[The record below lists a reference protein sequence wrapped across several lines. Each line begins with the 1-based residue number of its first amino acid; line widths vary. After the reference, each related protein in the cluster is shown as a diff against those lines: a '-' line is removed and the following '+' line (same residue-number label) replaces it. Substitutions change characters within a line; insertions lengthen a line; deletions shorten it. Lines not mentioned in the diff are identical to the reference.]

1 MLESTKTSKQASKV
15 DSVSNNECDSRFG
28 SCTLV
33 APTQVYL
40 ARLPTS
46 HFRMVNV
53 YGRNM
58 NMDMGT
64 GTGIAIREI
73 VIRDS

>member
-53 YGRNM
+53 
-58 NMDMGT
+58 
-64 GTGIAIREI
+64 
-73 VIRDS
+73 